1 MEKRMEEREKNLQ
14 EAIEQKKEVIAS
26 VHANKDAAAE
36 EVVKKQMDNKRIR
49 DEVHKEMQDLA
60 KKRADEMAH
69 ELAKKAELIRQIR
82 ELEKIPIQ
90 RTKGFDPTEAG
101 GHGLMEEMSV
111 AELRERLEFN
121 KRQREQEVA
130 FKRETN
136 LTRKEQE
143 AQQLIEESKKIEEA
157 RIRRKQQNDQR
168 RSSKNAAAEAL
179 AAKTKAAREK
189 GLLEVHGKINQ
200 KKKEKA
206 DEEAR
211 LAQELKEIRLQRQYL
226 NANAAMVEEKAYKE
240 LERGKERQIRNNQN
254 DRLIEQSKGNE
265 IMVKDQTVR
274 ADNAKATVMK
284 KLEYDAGY
292 TDRLNTRKKENEVLH
307 KNTLEYKS
315 QQHQKQQEHEMKLKE
330 KEKKRQPFNAKIN
343 EQSLAKATMYR
354 QKQQETM
361 MKANRDHIESLEYV
375 AMQEQMD
382 EEDLGLYENDNS
394 GLDMLGEAENLQDNI
409 AAKLE

>member
-211 LAQELKEIRLQRQYL
+211 LAQELKEIRL
-226 NANAAMVEEKAYKE
+226 
-240 LERGKERQIRNNQN
+240 
-254 DRLIEQSKGNE
+254 
-265 IMVKDQTVR
+265 
-274 ADNAKATVMK
+274 
-284 KLEYDAGY
+284 
-292 TDRLNTRKKENEVLH
+292 
-307 KNTLEYKS
+307 
-315 QQHQKQQEHEMKLKE
+315 
-330 KEKKRQPFNAKIN
+330 
-343 EQSLAKATMYR
+343 
-354 QKQQETM
+354 
-361 MKANRDHIESLEYV
+361 
-375 AMQEQMD
+375 
-382 EEDLGLYENDNS
+382 
-394 GLDMLGEAENLQDNI
+394 
-409 AAKLE
+409 